1 MAMTY
6 VYTVTSLK
14 VQNEP
19 DYPQTVVQTYWKLTG
34 TDENGNSGSFS
45 GATPFT
51 YDPADAS
58 GPFVPFED
66 LTEADVVAWI
76 SGVVDGN
83 VKYKQHIYGVIDK
96 QIADE
101 VNPVTTE
108 PLPWDPTSTVP
119 VPPTPYETK

>member
-58 GPFVPFED
+58 GPFVPFAD

-83 VKYKQHIYGVIDK
+83 PSYQEHIYGVIAK
-96 QIADE
+96 QIGLE
-101 VNPVTTE
+101 VNPIVEE
-108 PLPWDPTSTVP
+108 PLPWDPN
-119 VPPTPYETK
+119 PTPPIPPV

>member
-58 GPFVPFED
+58 GPFVPFAD

-83 VKYKQHIYGVIDK
+83 VGYKEHIYGVIAK
-96 QIADE
+96 QIGLE
-101 VNPVTTE
+101 VNPIVEE
-108 PLPWDPTSTVP
+108 PLPWDPNPTPTPP
-119 VPPTPYETK
+119 VPPV

>member
-19 DYPQTVVQTYWKLTG
+19 NYPQTVVQTYWKLTG
-34 TDENGNSGSFS
+34 TDENGNVGTFS

-83 VKYKQHIYGVIDK
+83 ASYQAHIYGVIDK
-96 QIADE
+96 QIGLE
-101 VNPVTTE
+101 ISPIVEE
-108 PLPWDPTSTVP
+108 PLPWDPNST
-119 VPPTPYETK
+119 PTPPIPPV

>member
-1 MAMTY
+1 MADLTY

-34 TDENGNSGSFS
+34 TDENGNSGSFN

-58 GPFVPFED
+58 GPFVPFAD
-66 LTEADVVAWI
+66 LTEADVIGWI
-76 SGVVDGN
+76 SGVVNGDP
-83 VKYKQHIYGVIDK
+83 VYKAHIDEMIAY
-96 QIADE
+96 QIGLKI
-101 VNPVTTE
+101 NPVVEE
-108 PLPWDPTSTVP
+108 PLPWDPTP
-119 VPPTPYETK
+119 IPPTPPV

>member
-34 TDENGNSGSFS
+34 TDENGNSGTFS

-51 YDPADAS
+51 YDPTDAS
-58 GPFVPFED
+58 GPFVPFAD
-66 LTEADVVAWI
+66 LTEADVVGWI
-76 SGVVDGN
+76 SNVVDTNAG
-83 VKYKQHIYGVIDK
+83 YKEHIYGVIDK

-101 VNPVTTE
+101 INPVVEE
-108 PLPWDPTSTVP
+108 PLPWDPNPTPTPP
-119 VPPTPYETK
+119 VPPV